1 MKHTPGPWNRERY
14 DTGGNP
20 GRYFPITAI
29 RNGKHCRIAESGGD
43 SDLPSEEIKANG
55 TLIAAAPELLQA
67 LKNLADAV
75 EDHDNHVDQGL
86 AAHHDSMQAARAAIA
101 KAEGRDA

>member
-55 TLIAAAPELLQA
+55 TLIAAAPELLEA
-67 LKNLADAV
+67 LKNR
-75 EDHDNHVDQGL
+75 HTQ
-86 AAHHDSMQAARAAIA
+86 
-101 KAEGRDA
+101 